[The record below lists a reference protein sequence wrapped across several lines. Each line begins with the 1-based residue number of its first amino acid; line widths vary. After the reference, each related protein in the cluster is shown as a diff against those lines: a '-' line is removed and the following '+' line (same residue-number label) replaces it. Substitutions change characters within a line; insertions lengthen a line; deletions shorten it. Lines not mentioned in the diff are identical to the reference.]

1 MFNRSIYKMI
11 DAFTKI
17 RPIFQ
22 PLHFKDFMDPTD
34 AMYNLPLHEKT

>member
-11 DAFTKI
+11 DAFMKT

-34 AMYNLPLHEKT
+34 AMYNPLFHEKT